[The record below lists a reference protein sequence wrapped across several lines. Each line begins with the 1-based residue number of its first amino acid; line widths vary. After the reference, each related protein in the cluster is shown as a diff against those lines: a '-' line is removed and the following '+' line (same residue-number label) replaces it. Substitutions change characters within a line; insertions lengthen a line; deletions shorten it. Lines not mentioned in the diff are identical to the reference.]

1 MIEVFLK
8 STAVS
13 KRTHCI
19 TVSVDSRT
27 GSVFDFAT
35 MSIGVEGREPE
46 NAHNTSNMSDPE
58 STQKPM
64 AMSGQKS
71 GNSSF
76 IEMQKP
82 DGSAKSIDDMESAH
96 GPSNTSVKKRSTIQK
111 IKDFHTKRRS
121 ERFYRFLNH
130 DLPMGIKVVGG
141 MCVLFHW
148 MYSLTLEWYRQSC
161 GQHNSDWLRVSD
173 AIMRVGVNTVFVYL
187 VCAPAKFPEVWH
199 AAGYAFLWL
208 SFVSNSYVDA
218 LRFMTVAIGMVCL
231 GLAVALLGRELWLYM
246 HAPEV
251 YTAFVRNSSLVDDR
265 GKILFYKNIK
275 AALLDAGLQE
285 VDDFKLNVFLA
296 EMGIL
301 TDAVTV
307 TEEISLYFDQFMDLH
322 DNYKAFIEENPAAL
336 ATPGD
341 TGILIAQPGATQQSY
356 EADSYLHEGE
366 YPEPP
371 PPQSPLEQQFILNST
386 QRRIPEG
393 DPNSSGSGANLEE
406 IEIQEAGAPSPEGE
420 GRNTTYGAQTDGV
433 DKNQSIQIDE
443 DSPVKKD

>member
-1 MIEVFLK
+1 
-8 STAVS
+8 
-13 KRTHCI
+13 
-19 TVSVDSRT
+19 
-27 GSVFDFAT
+27 

-46 NAHNTSNMSDPE
+46 NSPTKMSDPE
-58 STQKPM
+58 STQKPL
-64 AMSGQKS
+64 AMSAQKS
-71 GNSSF
+71 VNSSF
-76 IEMQKP
+76 VQSEKP
-82 DGSAKSIDDMESAH
+82 DATAKSIDDIESAH
-96 GPSNTSVKKRSTIQK
+96 GPSNTSMTTGKKRSTIQR

-173 AIMRVGVNTVFVYL
+173 AILRVGVNTFFVYV
-187 VCAPAKFPEVWH
+187 VCAPQKFPEVWH
-199 AAGYAFLWL
+199 AAGYAWLWL

-218 LRFMTVAIGMVCL
+218 LRFMTVAIGMACL
-231 GLAVALLGRELWLYM
+231 GLCIALLGRELWLYL

-251 YTAFVRNSSLVDDR
+251 YMAFVRNASLVDDR

-307 TEEISLYFDQFMDLH
+307 TEEISLFFDQFMDLH
-322 DNYKAFIEENPAAL
+322 DNYKAFIEENPSGGFGG
-336 ATPGD
+336 TPGD
-341 TGILIAQPGATQQSY
+341 TGIVIAQPGASSY
-356 EADSYLHEGE
+356 EQESYLVDENE
-366 YPEPP
+366 YPDPP
-371 PPQSPLEQQFILNST
+371 QLQSPLEQQFILNST
-386 QRRIPEG
+386 QRRIPE
-393 DPNSSGSGANLEE
+393 DPPAHLEE
-406 IEIQEAGAPSPEGE
+406 IEIEEQNEEEAGAE

-443 DSPVKKD
+443 ESPVKKD